1 MKIQIYNQNFDLTDS
16 FKEYLQT
23 RLDTLDKYQLNVL
36 DCQIKLIRDQKH
48 HKGEV
53 YTIEAKLS
61 LPNNEPIFAKEESSD
76 ARGAVDNLQEKLARL
91 IVKNKDQ
98 RIGKLRRNIKKFKN
112 LKFWGKKDY

>member
-16 FKEYLQT
+16 FKQYLQD
-23 RLDTLDKYQLNVL
+23 RFDALDKYQTDIL

-53 YTIEAKLS
+53 YIIEAKLTITNS
-61 LPNNEPIFAKEESSD
+61 QPIFVKEEAAD
-76 ARGAVDNLQEKLARL
+76 ARAAVDNIQEKLARL
-91 IVKNKDQ
+91 IVKHKDQ
-98 RIGKLRRNIKKFKN
+98 RIGKLRKSIKRFKS